1 MKFSSKGACNK
12 LSENPE
18 NKTKEKEHFHEQDN
32 KEEIRTSSEKIDTE
46 IVFDHLCGLLEAGIF
61 ISDEPM
67 PLDQL
72 SKLSGEKPSNI
83 KKKLDKLKEHYRQYP
98 RGIRLVET
106 AGGYRF
112 ETDPSYAPALKK
124 YYKTRESSRLT
135 KAAME
140 TLAIIAYKQPITIPE
155 INDIRSVDSGGV
167 IQKLLEKN
175 LIRIL
180 GRKKVVG
187 KPLLYG
193 TTKSFLVKFGLNSV
207 EDLPDFDEFMN
218 LTGSEIEPAKLK
230 QEFTEHFGKKD
241 SENPPEM
248 INAEETESVDA
259 NAPIQSESK
268 M

>member
-1 MKFSSKGACNK
+1 M
-12 LSENPE
+12 SENQE
-18 NKTKEKEHFHEQDN
+18 IKSEEKEKISAKED
-32 KEEIRTSSEKIDTE
+32 KEELLTSTTDGAQGTL
-46 IVFDHLCGLLEAGIF
+46 FDHLSGLLEAGIF
-61 ISDEPM
+61 IAEEPI

-72 SKLSGEKPSNI
+72 AKLSGERASTI
-83 KKKLDKLKEHYRQYP
+83 KNKMEKLKEHYRQYP

-112 ETDPSYAPALKK
+112 ETDPTYAPALKK
-124 YYKTRESSRLT
+124 YYKARESSRLT

-140 TLAIIAYKQPITIPE
+140 TLSIIAYKQPITIPE

-193 TTKSFLVKFGLNSV
+193 TTKTFLVKFGLNSV

-218 LTGSEIEPAKLK
+218 LTGSEIEPSKLK
-230 QEFTEHFGKKD
+230 QEFTEHFGKKEGD
-241 SENPPEM
+241 EKPETA
-248 INAEETESVDA
+248 IIEEPETTNSDTTK
-259 NAPIQSESK
+259 PSDTQI
-268 M
+268 